1 MINKNS
7 KKIAEK
13 KVMQRVQ
20 AFNGNYVEYLIS
32 LGQESQRKID
42 EQKNKQKEEET
53 KGMTF
58 RPKTTKYIPANK
70 DTRDDE
76 FMNMPTWQKLYIQG
90 QEQLKRNE

>member
-1 MINKNS
+1 
-7 KKIAEK
+7 
-13 KVMQRVQ
+13 
-20 AFNGNYVEYLIS
+20 
-32 LGQESQRKID
+32 
-42 EQKNKQKEEET
+42 
-53 KGMTF
+53 MTF